1 MAKAKYTKG
10 VTTVGEA
17 SFAHTI
23 KTEEYN
29 GKDTN
34 KFSVN
39 LHLGDKDTK
48 KLKAKIA
55 DEWKKFTESEEG
67 KKNKYKYD
75 PELGCKEYKDKEY
88 FKFKMTHIIE
98 TKKGDWE
105 RHVPIFDASGAD
117 ISGKIGEIGNGSKV
131 KVAYELVPFFMSDKN
146 YGISLRLTA
155 IQVLD
160 MVEFGAESADE
171 FGFGKE
177 EGFVQTDEGHI
188 EVPFDEDDEPEE
200 DF

>member
-117 ISGKIGEIGNGSKV
+117 ISGKIGEIGNGEHMLAQLGKAGAKRWRGV
-131 KVAYELVPFFMSDKN
+131 RPTVRGMSMNPIDHPHGGGEGRNKGIQPRSPWGTPCKGYKTRKNKRTDK
-146 YGISLRLTA
+146 YIVHHR
-155 IQVLD
+155 
-160 MVEFGAESADE
+160 
-171 FGFGKE
+171 
-177 EGFVQTDEGHI
+177 
-188 EVPFDEDDEPEE
+188 
-200 DF
+200 